1 MTRVTFYE
9 PDGGYTP
16 EIVFDVLD
24 LVSTSMPREVIN
36 RWTRLELM
44 VAYDWAMREHLH
56 ASDCPVRR
64 RERPWFLAEV
74 GRACWNGCEE
84 ITRED
89 EAARVIRGAAQ

>member
-9 PDGGYTP
+9 PEGGYTTH
-16 EIVFDVLD
+16 VVADALD

-44 VAYDWAMREHLH
+44 VAYDWAIREFLH

-64 RERPWFLAEV
+64 RERPSFLEE
-74 GRACWNGCEE
+74 RARLCFPGCELLA
-84 ITRED
+84 RPGLQL
-89 EAARVIRGAAQ
+89 EAMRGES